1 MIHFSFTNFVM
12 KLVIFQIYVFHLF
25 VCNLNIRSFA
35 FELNFSIVVIMVMT
49 LIENI
54 QLLWFVISSDGMND
68 SENIKMIEVRQS
80 SDNSTQKWSG

>member
-1 MIHFSFTNFVM
+1 M
-12 KLVIFQIYVFHLF
+12 
-25 VCNLNIRSFA
+25 
-35 FELNFSIVVIMVMT
+35 VIMVMT

-80 SDNSTQKWSG
+80 SDNSTQKWSGWLW

>member
-1 MIHFSFTNFVM
+1 M
-12 KLVIFQIYVFHLF
+12 
-25 VCNLNIRSFA
+25 
-35 FELNFSIVVIMVMT
+35 VIMVMT

-54 QLLWFVISSDGMND
+54 QLLWFVISRDEMND